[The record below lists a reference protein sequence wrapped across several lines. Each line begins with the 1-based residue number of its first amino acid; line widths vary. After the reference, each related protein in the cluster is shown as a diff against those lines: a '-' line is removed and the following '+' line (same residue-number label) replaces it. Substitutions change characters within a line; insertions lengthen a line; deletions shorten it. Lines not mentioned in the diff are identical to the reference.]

1 MSRASTKTTISVR
14 EYDLAATLNSGQAF
28 RWNEVDGGWEA
39 VIAGR
44 WVRLRETPRGIA
56 AEAGDSVE
64 DWNWLRTYLQTDVR
78 VDEITASFPDDEPM
92 SAAVEACRG
101 LRLLRQDFW
110 ECLASFILSSNKQI
124 LQIRQMVAV
133 ICKRFGERVPSGKAG
148 EAAFAF
154 PAPERL
160 AQCSEAELR
169 ECKLGYRAPY
179 LRDSARMIAEGDVVL
194 DELPRLTCDEARAE
208 LIKLPGV
215 GPKIADCA
223 LLFAGGFQE
232 AFPIDVWILK
242 ALKELYFAKKR
253 NVTPKR
259 IREFS
264 DKYFGP
270 NGGYA
275 QQYLFHYMRK
285 TAGRA

>member
-1 MSRASTKTTISVR
+1 MSRTSNRTTIAVR
-14 EYDLAATLNSGQAF
+14 DYDLAATLNSGQAF
-28 RWNEVDGGWEA
+28 RWKEVDAGWEA
-39 VIAGR
+39 VVSGR
-44 WVRLRETPRGIA
+44 WIRLRETGRGIA
-56 AEAGDSVE
+56 AETAEPVGDWS
-64 DWNWLRTYLQTDVR
+64 WLRSYLQ
-78 VDEITASFPDDEPM
+78 VDARIDEVIASFPDDEPM
-92 SAAVEACRG
+92 RAAAEACRG
-101 LRLLRQDFW
+101 LRLLRQEFW

-124 LQIRQMVAV
+124 LQIRQMVAA
-133 ICKRFGERVPSGKAG
+133 ICERFGERVPCGSVGN
-148 EAAFAF
+148 AAFAF
-154 PAPERL
+154 PSPERL
-160 AQCSEAELR
+160 ARCSEAELR
-169 ECKLGYRAPY
+169 DCKLGYRAPY
-179 LRDSARMIAEGDVVL
+179 LRDSARMIADGSVVL
-194 DELPRLTCDEARAE
+194 DELPKLTCDEARAE

-253 NVTPKR
+253 KVTPKR
-259 IREFS
+259 LRDFS
-264 DKYFGP
+264 DSYFGP